1 MPHQSQLRSDEEQST
16 LSNSISENLQDAPNL
31 SALQHRLWQN
41 LSRGVQMD
49 GLHYFHDVLDV
60 DIRVG
65 KDASHSC
72 GYRLLC
78 ADEYLGEIVFMRK
91 HRFTEGELAMI
102 EALIPSLVTP
112 LRNSLRDRKTDEA
125 QAALLSGV

>member
-1 MPHQSQLRSDEEQST
+1 MPLQSEMRAAKIQLNLSST
-16 LSNSISENLQDAPNL
+16 ISESLKDAPDL
-31 SALQHRLWQN
+31 SALQHRIWQN

-49 GLHYFHDVLDV
+49 GMHYSHDGLDV
-60 DIRVG
+60 NIKVG
-65 KDASHSC
+65 TDALHSC

-91 HRFTEGELAMI
+91 HRFTERELAMI

-112 LRNSLRDRKTDEA
+112 LRNSLRSRKADETKD
-125 QAALLSGV
+125 LLTGV